1 MRDSES
7 YTWSV
12 LKSFISSV
20 SLWTMTTTLFYIEYN
35 HEHND
40 IENYMSY
47 DVADK
52 SRTPNF
58 QTYN

>member
-1 MRDSES
+1 
-7 YTWSV
+7 
-12 LKSFISSV
+12 
-20 SLWTMTTTLFYIEYN
+20 MTTTLFYIEYN

-52 SRTPNF
+52 SRMPNF